1 MKHMDLQAFYSQ
13 KNVMIT
19 GGLGFIG
26 SSIAHRLV
34 KMGATV
40 LLVDSL
46 IPAYGG
52 NPYNIAGIEDRVR
65 INFSDVRD
73 IHSMSYLVQGQDI
86 LFNMAGTL
94 SHVDSMTDPFTDL
107 EINCLSQLK
116 ILEACRLNNSDIKVI
131 FAGTR
136 SQYGRARYLPVDENH
151 PMQPTDVNGINN
163 IAGESY
169 HLLYSQYHG
178 IRAASVRLTNTYG
191 PRHQMRHSRQGF
203 LNWFVRLA
211 MDNEKIP
218 IYGPGNQLRDFTYV
232 DDVVEALLRVGAS
245 DECDGQVFNLG
256 SGQPVSV
263 RQTAEKAITA
273 AGRGQIHTVEFP
285 AEKKNIEVGDYYAD
299 FSKIQQAVDWRP
311 TVPLD
316 EGLARTV
323 AYYSACREH
332 YWKL

>member
-1 MKHMDLQAFYSQ
+1 MDLQAFYS
-13 KNVMIT
+13 KKTVLIT

-26 SSIAHRLV
+26 SSIARRLV
-34 KMGATV
+34 EMNAAIR
-40 LLVDSL
+40 LVDSL
-46 IPAYGG
+46 IPTYGG
-52 NPYNIAGIEDRVR
+52 NPYNIAGIEDRVHV
-65 INFSDVRD
+65 NFSDVRD
-73 IHSMSYLVQGQDI
+73 IHSMAYLVQNQDI

-94 SHVDSMTDPFTDL
+94 SHIDSMTDPFTDL

-116 ILEACRLNNSDIKVI
+116 ILEACRLNNPEIKVI

-169 HLLYSQYHG
+169 HLLYSKYHG

-211 MDNEKIP
+211 IDDEEIP
-218 IYGPGNQLRDFTYV
+218 IYGQGDQRRDFTYI
-232 DDVVEALLRVGAS
+232 DDVVEALLLVGAS
-245 DECDGQVFNLG
+245 AKSVGQVYNLG

-263 RQTAEKAITA
+263 RRTAEKAIAA
-273 AGRGQIHTVEFP
+273 AGRGRIRTVDFP
-285 AEKKNIEVGDYYAD
+285 ADKKNIEVGDYYAD
-299 FSKIQQAVDWRP
+299 FSKIQKALDWRS
-311 TVPLD
+311 TVTLD

-323 AYYSACREH
+323 AYYAECREH
-332 YWKL
+332 YW

>member
-1 MKHMDLQAFYSQ
+1 MKHMDLQSFYSQ
-13 KNVMIT
+13 KKVMIT

-26 SSIAHRLV
+26 STIAHRLV
-34 KMGATV
+34 AMGATV

-46 IPAYGG
+46 IPTYGG
-52 NPYNIAGIEDRVR
+52 NPYNIAGIEERVR
-65 INFSDVRD
+65 VNFSDVRD
-73 IHSMSYLVQGQDI
+73 IHSMSYLVQSQNI

-94 SHVDSMTDPFTDL
+94 SHIDSMTDPFTDL

-116 ILEACRLNNSDIKVI
+116 ILEACRLNNPGIKVV

-136 SQYGRARYLPVDENH
+136 SQYGRARYLPVDESH

-163 IAGESY
+163 IAGEAY

-178 IRAASVRLTNTYG
+178 IRATSVRLTNTYG

-211 MDNEKIP
+211 MDDEDIP
-218 IYGPGNQLRDFTYV
+218 IYGPGNQLRDFNYI
-232 DDVVEALLRVGAS
+232 DDVAEALLRVGAS
-245 DECDGQVFNLG
+245 DECDGQVYNLG

-263 RQTAEKAITA
+263 RQTAEKAIVA
-273 AGRGQIHTVEFP
+273 AGKGQIRTVEFP
-285 AEKKNIEVGDYYAD
+285 ADKKNIEVGDYYAD
-299 FSKIQQAVDWRP
+299 FSKIQQAVGWQP
-311 TVPLD
+311 TVTLD

-323 AYYSACREH
+323 AYYDRCREH
-332 YWKL
+332 YW

>member
-1 MKHMDLQAFYSQ
+1 MDLQEFYSQ
-13 KNVMIT
+13 KSVMIT

-34 KMGATV
+34 KMGAAV

-52 NPYNIAGIEDRVR
+52 NPYNIAGIENQVQV
-65 INFSDVRD
+65 NFSDVRD
-73 IHSMSYLVQGQDI
+73 IHSMSYLVQGRDI

-94 SHVDSMTDPFTDL
+94 SHIDSMTDPFTDL

-116 ILEACRLNNSDIKVI
+116 ILEACRINNSDIKVI

-178 IRAASVRLTNTYG
+178 IRATSVRLTNTYG

-211 MDNEKIP
+211 MDDGEIP
-218 IYGPGNQLRDFTYV
+218 IYAPGNQLRDFTYV

-245 DECDGQVFNLG
+245 AECDGQVYNLG

-263 RQTAEKAITA
+263 RQTAEKTIAA
-273 AGRGQIHTVEFP
+273 AGRGKIRTVEFP

-299 FSKIQQAVDWRP
+299 FSKIQQAVQWHP
-311 TVPLD
+311 TVSLD

-323 AYYSACREH
+323 AYYTECREH
-332 YWKL
+332 YW